1 MWGFSKDM
9 GLSGFRMSV
18 LVTKN
23 KRLHTVLNE
32 LIHFCEVPS
41 SVQSFATNV
50 DIVDT
55 DDDHVDVE

>member
-1 MWGFSKDM
+1 M

-23 KRLHTVLNE
+23 KRLHPVLNE